1 VIARGATTCIG
12 KRICKQPVGTHLRAE
27 GGGPARPAGDRREPR
42 RRRGQHRFAVRARSP
57 ADGYTLLNG
66 ASALTIAPALSRNLG
81 YDVAK
86 DFAPVGLTAI
96 SSFVLAVHPSV
107 PATSI
112 RELLVLA
119 RKRPGGLNYASSG
132 VGAPPHLAGELLKT
146 MAGVDI
152 LHVPYKGVGQSI
164 GDLVGGQVVN
174 RLNGALAAAEKMP
187 DLRERLVSQGMD
199 PAHTTPAAFAVLI
212 RSELA
217 KFAGIVERAKI
228 PPE

>member
-1 VIARGATTCIG
+1 M
-12 KRICKQPVGTHLRAE
+12 
-27 GGGPARPAGDRREPR
+27 
-42 RRRGQHRFAVRARSP
+42 
-57 ADGYTLLNG
+57 
-66 ASALTIAPALSRNLG
+66 
-81 YDVAK
+81 
-86 DFAPVGLTAI
+86 GLTAI

-164 GDLVGGQVVN
+164 GDLVGGQVVTGSTV
-174 RLNGALAAAEKMP
+174 RW
-187 DLRERLVSQGMD
+187 
-199 PAHTTPAAFAVLI
+199 
-212 RSELA
+212 
-217 KFAGIVERAKI
+217 
-228 PPE
+228 PPPRRGRTCASGW